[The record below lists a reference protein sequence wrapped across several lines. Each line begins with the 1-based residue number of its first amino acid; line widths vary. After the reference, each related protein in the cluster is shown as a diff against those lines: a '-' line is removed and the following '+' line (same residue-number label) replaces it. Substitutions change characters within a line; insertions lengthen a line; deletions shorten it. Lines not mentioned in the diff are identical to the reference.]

1 MKRYT
6 EWIHHPR
13 LDEQMKKAFGQNVPS
28 GRNLGNMAT
37 IIMIN
42 THPSIDLLEPFP
54 PNVIQVGGLQIAKEK
69 LLPEVKTGN
78 YFSFFLVSFMFF
90 RKLKTF

>member
-6 EWIHHPR
+6 EWLHQPK

-28 GRNLGNMAT
+28 GRDLGNMAA

-42 THPSIDLLEPFP
+42 THPSIDFLEPFP
-54 PNVIQVGGLQIAKEK
+54 PNVIQVGGLQISKENP
-69 LLPEVKTGN
+69 LPEVRVWN
-78 YFSFFLVSFMFF
+78 
-90 RKLKTF
+90 